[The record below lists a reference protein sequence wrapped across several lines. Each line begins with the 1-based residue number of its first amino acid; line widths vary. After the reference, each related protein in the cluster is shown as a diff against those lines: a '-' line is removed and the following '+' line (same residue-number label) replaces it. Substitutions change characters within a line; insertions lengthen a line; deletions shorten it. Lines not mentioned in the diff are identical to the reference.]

1 MKRSKPV
8 PRFLRRRSDSETRG
22 AALGGF
28 LGSAAN
34 VSGISVT
41 ERSALTLT
49 AAFAA
54 INVIATDTAC
64 LPIRLYKARK
74 SGGRDQVNDRA
85 VIDCLKWSPD
95 GITTAMRSRQAW
107 MGHTLGWGNGFQEI
121 IRDGGGEPIQFK
133 GIDPATC
140 EARRRQ
146 SDGQVYYQIGG
157 RTQLAENVL
166 HLAGLGFDG
175 LCGYSPVRMAR
186 QAIGLGLA
194 AETFGASLFGNG
206 STPRG
211 FLKSPKR
218 LSADAA
224 RRMREGIERVH
235 AGVANANRL
244 AVLEEGTE
252 WVQTSMSPEDSQF
265 LATRQFQVV
274 EIARIY
280 RLPPHKIGDY
290 SQSHLAN
297 IEAANLDYLTTTLM
311 PWCEAMEQELNL
323 KCLTTDE
330 RRAGFYFE
338 HSLTALLRGDMKA
351 RAEFYTRLRDL
362 GVLTPNMI
370 CEFENMNP
378 IGPDGDIRLVP
389 LNMTTL
395 ARAGQPT
402 PNSSDGK
409 TRRSELPQER
419 NHDSRTT

>member
-1 MKRSKPV
+1 MKRSKPI
-8 PRFLRRRSDSETRG
+8 PRFLRAGRSPETRG
-22 AALGGF
+22 ASLGAV
-28 LGSAAN
+28 LGSAVN
-34 VSGISVT
+34 VSGIAVT

-49 AAFAA
+49 AAYAA

-64 LPIRLYKARK
+64 LPIRLYKTRK
-74 SGGRDQVNDRA
+74 SGGRDQVDDRA
-85 VIDCLKWSPD
+85 SVDCLKWSPD
-95 GITTAMRSRQAW
+95 GVTTAMRSRQAW
-107 MGHTLGWGNGFQEI
+107 MGHTLGWGNGYLEV
-121 IRDGGGEPIQFK
+121 IRDGGGDPIQFK
-133 GIDPATC
+133 WVDPSC
-140 EARRRQ
+140 CQPRRR
-146 SDGQVYYQIGG
+146 SDGQVYYQIDG
-157 RTQLAENVL
+157 RTQLPENVL

-218 LSADAA
+218 LTAEAA

-235 AGVANANRL
+235 AGAANANRL
-244 AVLEEGTE
+244 AVLEEGTD

-274 EIARIY
+274 EVARIY

-297 IEAANLDYLTTTLM
+297 IEAANLDYLTTTLA

-323 KCLTTDE
+323 KLLTTVD
-330 RRAGFYFE
+330 RRAGYYFE
-338 HSLTALLRGDMKA
+338 HVLTAILRGDMKA
-351 RAEFYTRLRDL
+351 RTEFYTKLRDL

-370 CEFENMNP
+370 CDFENLNP
-378 IGPDGDIRLVP
+378 IGPSGDIRLVP

-395 ARAGQPT
+395 DRAGQPT
-402 PNSSDGK
+402 PTPTDGK
-409 TRRSELPQER
+409 SRRAETEER
-419 NHDSRTT
+419 NHGTA